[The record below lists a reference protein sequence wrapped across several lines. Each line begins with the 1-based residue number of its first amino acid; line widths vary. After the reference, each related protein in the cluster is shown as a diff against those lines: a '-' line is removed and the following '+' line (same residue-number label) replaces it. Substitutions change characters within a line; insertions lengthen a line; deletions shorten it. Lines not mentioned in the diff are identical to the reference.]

1 MLRRCLTEHP
11 PHLLEQQFALAVAGG
26 PAPDAF
32 EPALDAGERAEMTFA
47 VRSPVEQ
54 QRREVVHRLRARDH
68 VLGGA
73 QVGGRSEWRCHAVT
87 RKSKRQAAI
96 VYAALVWQPTS
107 PQWWTLLIVA
117 LLI

>member
-1 MLRRCLTEHP
+1 MLRRCLMEHP

-26 PAPDAF
+26 PAPAAL
-32 EPALDAGERAEMTFA
+32 EAALDAGERAEMTLA

-54 QRREVVHRLRARDH
+54 QLREVVHRLRTWEH

-73 QVGGRSEWRCHAVT
+73 QVGGGSKWRCHAAI

-96 VYAALVWQPTS
+96 VYAAGVWQPTS
-107 PQWWTLLIVA
+107 PQW
-117 LLI
+117 